1 MAPHAKSCGG
11 QSRVVHPQCGAA
23 VLAEDDH
30 VETSPQTLS
39 REPPDCAAQRVFV
52 LFRVPW
58 GTAVIVRS
66 ASRNARR
73 FSPPRAMRRAA
84 LGPRLDIGSPFG
96 YESSSQPAGRSP
108 SIRASAGR
116 ESATSSGFD
125 ILLHHGPEYP
135 IILLS
140 AAGRVFL
147 FISFS
152 DRAHPRQLIRP
163 AHARVQLVRLL
174 NEPALISRRT
184 HGTEA

>member
-140 AAGRVFL
+140 AAGRVLPIHL
-147 FISFS
+147 FFRPRTSSPVDPTGARSRAISS
-152 DRAHPRQLIRP
+152 ALERASPYF
-163 AHARVQLVRLL
+163 AEDSW
-174 NEPALISRRT
+174 N
-184 HGTEA
+184 